1 MTPTPAQPDAH
12 TLTQSAAAMLASAPE
27 HIACISALLA
37 NGAGV
42 AGADLPAGQSV
53 PLVLAITMLV
63 LAAFAAGLLP
73 LPAGKG
79 GFARP
84 ATGIVAHSWP
94 PPTITPPP
102 R

>member
-1 MTPTPAQPDAH
+1 
-12 TLTQSAAAMLASAPE
+12 MLASAPE